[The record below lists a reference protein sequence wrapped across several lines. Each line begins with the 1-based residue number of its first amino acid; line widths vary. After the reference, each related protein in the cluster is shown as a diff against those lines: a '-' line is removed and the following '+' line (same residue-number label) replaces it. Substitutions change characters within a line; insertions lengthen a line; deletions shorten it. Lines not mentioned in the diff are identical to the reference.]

1 MLFWLTGRYFVLEA
15 HDPHCD
21 GTGRSPSALS
31 FSAAQI
37 LLHCHILWHDR
48 GKERRPHHGN
58 NKPSDTSQ
66 HRLMVILREAYH
78 LYIFFISGNI
88 LALDE
93 WMWRVFTSPWLAQRR
108 VLKIGCVFTVF
119 LMIVTA
125 IKKQKK
131 TKKKTIS
138 ELNSSP
144 HVNTQRSSGMEYCT
158 VDQKSH
164 WNRNLS
170 KCSVQITRG
179 YNLLIKVKMCDWTA
193 SQRGTAEM

>member
-93 WMWRVFTSPWLAQRR
+93 WMWRVFTSPWLAQRH

-131 TKKKTIS
+131 TTKKNNFRA
-138 ELNSSP
+138 EQQP
-144 HVNTQRSSGMEYCT
+144 PCQH
-158 VDQKSH
+158 
-164 WNRNLS
+164 
-170 KCSVQITRG
+170 
-179 YNLLIKVKMCDWTA
+179 
-193 SQRGTAEM
+193 TAEQWDGILHSWSKISLKSQFVQVQCPNYERLQFTD